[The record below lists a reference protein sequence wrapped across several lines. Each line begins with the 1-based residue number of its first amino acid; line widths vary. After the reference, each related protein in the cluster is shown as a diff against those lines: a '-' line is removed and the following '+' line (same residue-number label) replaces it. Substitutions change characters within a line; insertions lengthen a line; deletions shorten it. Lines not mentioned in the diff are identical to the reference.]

1 MIHLDESRRSEAL
14 SALAEAYGSWID
26 PGPGWQVLAV
36 VDGSV
41 IGAVLVCGPEVHIGI
56 TRPVFLRPLI
66 RDVIGKQVKEYGRSI
81 TMVRESH
88 EVGHRFVQRI
98 GFKPVKTEAGL
109 VHYELKELKHG

>member
-26 PGPGWQVLAV
+26 PGPGWHVLAV

-88 EVGHRFVQRI
+88 EVGHKFVQRI

>member
-1 MIHLDESRRSEAL
+1 MIHLDESRRDEAL
-14 SALAEAYGSWID
+14 QFLAQACGCEIQPSPD
-26 PGPGWQVLAV
+26 WQVLAV

-66 RDVIGKQVKEYGRSI
+66 RDVIGRQVKEYGRSI

-88 EVGHRFVQRI
+88 EVGHKFVQRI
-98 GFKPVKTEAGL
+98 GFKPVKTEAGI
-109 VHYELKELKHG
+109 VHYELKELKYA